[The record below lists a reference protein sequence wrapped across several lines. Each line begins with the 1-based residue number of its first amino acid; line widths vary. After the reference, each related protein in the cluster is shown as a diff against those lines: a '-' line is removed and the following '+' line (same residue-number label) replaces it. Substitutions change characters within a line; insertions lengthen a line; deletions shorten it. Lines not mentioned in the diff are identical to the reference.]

1 MEIKV
6 EHIHKSYGGHVVLDD
21 ISFSIGRGI
30 KAGLVGGNGSGKST
44 LLKIISGQIEP
55 DAGVVKIHKDA
66 VIGYMPQD
74 TSIVGNETVSEYLRH
89 TSGMAKL
96 EEDIQ
101 SSSDALAEYERR
113 DGYAFYGRMEA
124 ILSGFGLEDVSNR
137 SLNTLSSG
145 QKSKVFM
152 AGVLLSDPDILL
164 LDEPTNNL
172 DLPALLW
179 FEQFLASTD
188 TTSLIVSH
196 DRAFLDRLVSKIFEI
211 DWMTRVMFET
221 NGKYTDFLERK
232 KKEHIR
238 QLQKFEKQ
246 QEEVQRL
253 TEAAHA
259 KRIKAAQGARYL
271 GSDNDKFLRGFKR
284 DRASSSGKTAK
295 AIEKRIEQMEKVER
309 PITRDAFRITL
320 EARKADGSKDITL
333 TKLVAGYAGTEVSIG
348 PVDLSIH
355 YGKRFLILGLN
366 GVGKSTLVRTV
377 SGELE
382 PLSGTVSRGTGLVL
396 GNFTQ
401 EHHDLPRDKTIEEF
415 LVERTNFSQEHV
427 FALGKKYGFSEQQVR
442 QPISG
447 LSPGGRARLLF
458 ALFSALSVNVLLLDE
473 PTNHLDIEALDALE
487 EMLRSYEGTVIAI
500 SHDRHFL
507 SVLQPTDIYSIEQG
521 ALKRIADIDS
531 YIDKASSHAVR
542 ILRRVL

>member
-6 EHIHKSYGGHVVLDD
+6 EQIHKSYRGHVVLDD
-21 ISFSIGRGI
+21 VSFSLGRGI

-44 LLKIISGQIEP
+44 LLKIIAGQIEP
-55 DAGVVKIHKDA
+55 DAGVVEIRKDA

-74 TSIVGNETVSEYLRH
+74 TSIVGDETVSEYLRQ
-89 TSGMAKL
+89 TSGMANL
-96 EEDIQ
+96 EEEMQ
-101 SSSDALAEYERR
+101 TSSDALTEYERR

-124 ILSGFGLEDVSNR
+124 ILSGFGLEGVSER
-137 SLNTLSSG
+137 SLSTLSSG

-179 FEQFLASTD
+179 FEQFLACTEM
-188 TTSLIVSH
+188 TSLIVSH
-196 DRAFLDRLVSKIFEI
+196 DQAFLDRLVRKIFEI
-211 DWMTRVMFET
+211 DWMTRTISET

-232 KKEHIR
+232 RKEHIR
-238 QLQKFEKQ
+238 QLQKFEEQ
-246 QEEVQRL
+246 QEEIERL
-253 TEAAHA
+253 TEAAQA
-259 KRIKAAQGARYL
+259 KRIKAAQGARYQ

-284 DRASSSGKTAK
+284 DRAGSSGKAAK
-295 AIEKRIEQMEKVER
+295 VLEKRIEQMEKIER

-320 EARKADGSKDITL
+320 EARKVDGSKDIVL
-333 TKLVAGYAGTEVSIG
+333 SGLVAGYAGTDVSIG

-355 YGKRFLILGLN
+355 YGKRVLILGLN
-366 GVGKSTLVRTV
+366 GVGKSTLVRTI

-401 EHHDLPRDKTIEEF
+401 EHHDLPRDKTLEEF
-415 LVERTNFSQEHV
+415 LVERAKLLQEHA
-427 FALGKKYGFSEQQVR
+427 FALAKKYGFSEQQVR
-442 QPISG
+442 HPISG

-458 ALFSALSVNVLLLDE
+458 ALFTALSVNVLLLDE
-473 PTNHLDIEALDALE
+473 PTNHLDIEALNALE

-507 SVLQPTDIYSIEQG
+507 GVLQPTDIYSIEQG
-521 ALKRIADIDS
+521 TLKRIADIDT
-531 YIDKASSHAVR
+531 YIDQASKQAVR
-542 ILRRVL
+542 ILKRAL